1 MDWTTYLSPFLSV
14 FLTLIQFTVSEFT
27 PEKCRDLGFS
37 VNLLCSS
44 CDELKP
50 FNLTSV
56 PSLEQ
61 NCRKCCHA
69 DGHEEATKRYAF
81 GTLEVC
87 NWKLGRFPQIQA
99 FVRSERPSKFPN
111 LKINFVRGADPVLK
125 LHDENNKIQEVLSIE
140 KWNTDSV
147 EEFLNERLV
156 K

>member
-1 MDWTTYLSPFLSV
+1 MDWTNYMSPFLSF
-14 FLTLIQFTVSEFT
+14 FLALIQFTLSELT
-27 PEKCRDLGFS
+27 PEQCRDMGFS

-50 FNLTSV
+50 FNLTES
-56 PSLEQ
+56 SLEQ

-69 DGHEEATKRYAF
+69 DGQDEVAKRYSF

-99 FVRSERPSKFPN
+99 FVRSDRPAKFPN
-111 LKINFVRGADPVLK
+111 LRINFVRGADPILK
-125 LHDENNKIQEVLSIE
+125 LHDENNDVKEVLSIE

>member
-1 MDWTTYLSPFLSV
+1 MDWTSYLSPFLSI
-14 FLTLIQFTVSEFT
+14 FLALIQFSVSELT
-27 PEKCRDLGFS
+27 PEQCRELGFS

-50 FNLTSV
+50 FNLSSE

-69 DGHEEATKRYAF
+69 EEQEEATKRYAF

-99 FVRSERPSKFPN
+99 FVRSERPAKFSN
-111 LKINFVRGADPVLK
+111 LRINFVRGADPILK
-125 LHDENNKIQEVLSIE
+125 LHDENNEVKEVLSIE

-156 K
+156 N